1 MPFKYEIVTILFL
14 VFSQAV
20 FAQDSEYSGSSS
32 SSTGSVDFL
41 MSGGYSQAVIS
52 NSNYTGYNGTV
63 KLLLPFDR
71 GSNFSFGLSGKYE
84 NLTTSDSPNSN
95 PNGTITTTLEAAF
108 IGIDLAY
115 KITFSLLDIQLNP
128 YFYYGIYNY
137 WNRDTNFNGS
147 VISANPTVN
156 LNVLY
161 GMGLSFLFK
170 LGFLY
175 FGPAAYYSRGY
186 LEANNYTDTNGNV
199 FGSNTGI
206 YQMLDLNITLGMFL

>member
-1 MPFKYEIVTILFL
+1 MPFKYIVTSCLLLIS
-14 VFSQAV
+14 SQV
-20 FAQDSEYSGSSS
+20 VWAQDSEYSGSSGGS
-32 SSTGSVDFL
+32 NGSVDFL

-52 NSNYTGYNGTV
+52 NSNYIGYNGTA

-71 GSNFSFGLSGKYE
+71 SSNFSFGLSGKYE
-84 NLTTSDSPNSN
+84 NLTSADSPNSN
-95 PNGTITTTLEAAF
+95 PNGTITSTYEAAF
-108 IGIDLAY
+108 VGLDLAY

-128 YFYYGIYNY
+128 YVYYGLYNY

-147 VISANPTVN
+147 VISGNPTVT

-161 GMGLSFLFK
+161 GVGLSFLFK

-186 LEANNYTDTNGNV
+186 IEANSYTDTNGNS
-199 FGSNTGI
+199 FATNTGV
-206 YQMLDLNITLGMFL
+206 YQILDLNFTLGMFL